1 MDSQIENIAETT
13 NENVLE
19 STVKPNKVLNK
30 PKLNILP
37 QINQSMTIMEIV
49 EVLSPREWENVFKD
63 ATNELKD
70 IDEDLQIQEK
80 IFGNSNKI
88 PAYFPLKKDLFRAF
102 ILTPLKSVKV
112 VLVGQDPYPTAAG
125 NIPIARGLSFSVSK
139 ETKLP
144 SSLRNMFTELN
155 RTGFRTNGHGDLTC
169 WAIQGV
175 LLLNTSL
182 TVKPQE
188 PGSHGKLWYGF
199 IYKVVQAI
207 CNHNPNC
214 VFVLLGKKAQ
224 EFQKLLGDRA
234 KTVCAGHPSGLN
246 RFDPFVGSDT
256 FIKVNQMLES
266 SKQTPIDWSVL

>member
-1 MDSQIENIAETT
+1 MDSQTENIAENTV
-13 NENVLE
+13 EN
-19 STVKPNKVLNK
+19 TVKINK
-30 PKLNILP
+30 PRLNILP
-37 QINQSMTIMEIV
+37 QLNQSMTIMEIV
-49 EVLSPREWENVFKD
+49 EVLCPREWENVFKD
-63 ATNELKD
+63 AKNELKD

-80 IFGNSNKI
+80 IFANSTKM

-112 VLVGQDPYPTAAG
+112 VLVGQDPYPTANG

-155 RTGFRTNGHGDLTC
+155 RTGFRTSGHGDLTC
-169 WAIQGV
+169 WATQGV

-207 CNHNPNC
+207 CNQNPNC
-214 VFVLLGKKAQ
+214 VFILLGKKAQ

-234 KTVCAGHPSGLN
+234 KTL
-246 RFDPFVGSDT
+246 
-256 FIKVNQMLES
+256 
-266 SKQTPIDWSVL
+266 